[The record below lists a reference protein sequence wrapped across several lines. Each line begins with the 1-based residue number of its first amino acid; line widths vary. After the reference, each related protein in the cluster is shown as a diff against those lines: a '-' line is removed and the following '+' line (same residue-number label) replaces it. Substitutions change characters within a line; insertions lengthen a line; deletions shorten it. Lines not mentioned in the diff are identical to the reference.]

1 MIPTLQDGRTA
12 LHYAA
17 LNGYTDV
24 TRFLIEKGCNINIQ
38 DDVCTTSITNS
49 LVWENPEEI
58 MWFFFFIFNL
68 EEIMWKKKKC
78 LFFIYYTSYKQ
89 LGGGI

>member
-1 MIPTLQDGRTA
+1 MVPTLQDGRTA

-49 LVWENPEEI
+49 GFEKILARLCK
-58 MWFFFFIFNL
+58 FFFLRFLILKKLYEKNIDFLFIFTWHIFN
-68 EEIMWKKKKC
+68 W
-78 LFFIYYTSYKQ
+78 
-89 LGGGI
+89 